1 MPPNPSILRIRR
13 RTPRYMLRGYFGFTR
28 EPFSKELDPTE
39 YFPHNGFQELHA
51 RLTIMVE
58 TRA

>member
-1 MPPNPSILRIRR
+1 
-13 RTPRYMLRGYFGFTR
+13 MLRGYFGFTR